1 MKITEQILK
10 EMIIKQLNEA
20 TLKDWLLGLAT
31 FGTAANIAV
40 GGAALLDKM
49 SEDAVESGVQELQ
62 RIEKEQ
68 GPEAVEDLRSQS
80 PQGNETINAIWD
92 QYDSLRAEGGYTDE
106 PSPADSWNENR
117 TRLEH
122 LIVEELK
129 KVLEERT
136 EIGSSGN
143 PVEHLHKLVST
154 NAYSDLNQIATYVAN
169 RIYASN
175 VQQDR
180 QGFIQAIRQA
190 IPQLKELQG
199 DLGQAA
205 AAYAQSLK
213 GVSAK
218 WEAALEAINTSL
230 DAGAQAADTAANP
243 LAAAKDRMR
252 QAYANREQDPEEY
265 EAARQA
271 YRAAR
276 GR

>member
-1 MKITEQILK
+1 MKITQQLLEEMVKEQI
-10 EMIIKQLNEA
+10 NEA
-20 TLKDWLLGLAT
+20 TLKDFLLGLAAI
-31 FGTAANIAV
+31 GTATSTAV
-40 GGAALLDKM
+40 GGAALMDKIE
-49 SEDAVESGVQELQ
+49 EDAIEVGVQELE
-62 RIEKEQ
+62 RIEKDK
-68 GPEAVEDLRSQS
+68 GIEAVKDLERRSLK
-80 PQGNETINAIWD
+80 GNKTINAIWRE
-92 QYDSLRAEGGYTDE
+92 YNLRAAGGHTDE
-106 PSPADSWNENR
+106 PSPADSWKENR

-136 EIGSSGN
+136 EIGSSGS

-271 YRAAR
+271 LKAAR